1 MRSPLAPTLLAL
13 FAFAIAPAARAQSGV
28 LLPGDGVLLPGDKEQ
43 PDPAV
48 LSLEEMKVSIAV
60 NNGEA
65 RVSIVQIFANH
76 TATVKEGTYVF
87 ALPSGTTVSDFAV
100 WDGPVRIPAVI
111 LERERAEAVYDRARM
126 QAIDP
131 GLLETGEN
139 EGSDGEVNPRSPNTF
154 TVKVVPIP
162 AYGTKRLEL
171 EYHQRLPVDRLMQGF
186 VLPLG
191 PSDAGRQTAA
201 HLAIHFQVQSG
212 PAITD
217 ATLRSAAYPMQL
229 AHPDAHTL
237 KGDWQGDNVALSED
251 LNIGWQLDPADA
263 DTLNV
268 ITFRNPEPIATSPA
282 DRTPAPPGAEQAT
295 LRATEPGFFLAQTL
309 LAMPPAHSG
318 PASPSAPPRDLVLL
332 FDNSLSMQWDK
343 LERSFAAL
351 QAALHGLAPA
361 DHFSLLLFN
370 QEVTAYAPQPVAAT
384 PENIEA
390 ALRFV
395 RASRLRGG
403 TDLGKA
409 LAAGL
414 AQATLP
420 NASLLLLTD
429 GNSDRGATVLTREIA
444 AAYAREWNSSATHP
458 RTTVFAV
465 GDDANLPLLRQLATH
480 DGVLEHVLS
489 TEPIDA
495 KLSAFLAHSI
505 SAPVAGLHLAIAPSA
520 AIHTIYPLDDAVYP
534 GSVASWVGDYLSPQA
549 NVTFTAEAQR
559 VDAPLHAAA
568 TVDLPPQALAH
579 PELPWLWAQARVDAL
594 LDEIARNGETREA
607 IEEIVRLS
615 RRYKFVTPYTSFLAA
630 PRSLLRPRVIRPGD
644 PVLRVHTDPAIVS
657 VIALFPFGLTQ
668 PLRHLASEDKR
679 TGPDSDRLWETRFLA
694 PPDMGDGVYT
704 VRLILRDA
712 AGHTYAEA
720 KTFVIAST
728 APTVRLH
735 LDRVRYHRGD
745 MMQLRAQASA
755 TTRTL
760 TAQMEGALPVPLR
773 WNNAAAANTGEMRV
787 PQSLAPGSYTVSVT
801 AEDIAHNLGT
811 QEVRIDVLP

>member
-1 MRSPLAPTLLAL
+1 MRSPLALSLLTFFAL
-13 FAFAIAPAARAQSGV
+13 GIAPFARAQSGV
-28 LLPGDGVLLPGDKEQ
+28 LLPAGKEQ

-48 LSLEEMKVSIAV
+48 LSLEEMKVSITV
-60 NNGEA
+60 DNGDA

-87 ALPSGTTVSDFAV
+87 ALPSGATVSDFAV

-111 LERERAEAVYDRARM
+111 IERERAEAVYDQARM

-139 EGSDGEVNPRSPNTF
+139 EGSDGGGNPRSPNTF
-154 TVKVVPIP
+154 TAAFTAKIVPIP
-162 AYGTKRLEL
+162 AYGTKRLEI

-186 VLPLG
+186 VLPLA

-212 PAITD
+212 PAISNPSV
-217 ATLRSAAYPMQL
+217 RSPAYPMQL
-229 AHPDAHTL
+229 AHPGAHTL
-237 KGDWQGDNVALSED
+237 EGDWQADNVPLTED
-251 LNIGWQLDPADA
+251 LNIAWQLDPAAA

-268 ITFRNPEPIATSPA
+268 TTFRNPEPIAASPAASPA
-282 DRTPAPPGAEQAT
+282 DRGHAP
-295 LRATEPGFFLAQTL
+295 RATEPGFFLAQTL

-318 PASPSAPPRDLVLL
+318 PGSPSAPPRDLVLL

-361 DHFSLLLFN
+361 DRFSLLLFN
-370 QEVTAYAPQPVAAT
+370 QDVTAYAPLPVAAT
-384 PENIEA
+384 PENIES

-409 LAAGL
+409 LTAGL

-429 GNSDRGATVLTREIA
+429 GNSDRGATVLTKEIA
-444 AAYAREWNSSATHP
+444 ATYAREWNSSATHP

-489 TEPIDA
+489 TEPIEA

-505 SAPVAGLHLAIAPSA
+505 SAPVAGLRLAIAPPA
-520 AIHTIYPLDDAVYP
+520 AVHTLYPLEDAVYP
-534 GSVASWVGDYLSPQA
+534 GSLASWVGDYLSPQA
-549 NVTFTAEAQR
+549 NVTFSAEAQR
-559 VDAPLHAAA
+559 AGAPLHAAA
-568 TVDLPPQALAH
+568 TVNLPPQALAH
-579 PELPWLWAQARVDAL
+579 PELPRLWAQARVGAL
-594 LDEIARNGETREA
+594 LDGIARNGETREA

-657 VIALFPFGLTQ
+657 VVALFPFGLTQ

-712 AGHTYAEA
+712 AGHSYAEA

-728 APTVRLH
+728 APSVRLR

-745 MMQLRAQASA
+745 TMQLRAQASA

-760 TAQMEGALPVPLR
+760 TAQIEGALPVALR
-773 WNNAAAANTGEMRV
+773 WNNAAAANTGELRV
-787 PQSLAPGSYTVSVT
+787 PESLAPGSYTVSVT